1 MGSLAKLDDAA
12 ALLEERRGALV
23 RDLEAMGAT
32 IDRIVQVFTA
42 DARDL
47 IPALQPLAE
56 RVLDRASLVRA
67 YVNNELVLMREPRPV
82 SDASWWRERG
92 VAVLTIG
99 GRVNDLS
106 EDMIGLLEDGKLP
119 SEERATRELYTMAG
133 LGALF
138 GMVGYGIYQYFEK
151 LAEEEQTRAIESGEI
166 EDCGCGK

>member
-23 RDLEAMGAT
+23 RDLEAMGAS
-32 IDRIVQVFTA
+32 IDRIVQVFGE

-47 IPALQPLAE
+47 IENLRPLAE
-56 RVLDRASLVRA
+56 RVFERARLVRA

-82 SDASWWRERG
+82 SDTAWWRERG

-99 GRVNDLS
+99 GRINDLS

-119 SEERATRELYTMAG
+119 SEERATRELWTMAG

-138 GMVGYGIYQYFEK
+138 GVVGYGLYQYLEK
-151 LAEEEQTRAIESGEI
+151 RAEDEQTRMIESGEI